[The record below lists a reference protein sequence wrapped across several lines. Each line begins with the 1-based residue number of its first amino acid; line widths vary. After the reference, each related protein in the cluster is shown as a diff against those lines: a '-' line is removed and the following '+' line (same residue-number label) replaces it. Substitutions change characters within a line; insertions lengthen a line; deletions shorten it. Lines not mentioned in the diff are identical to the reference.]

1 MKKLLVFASLAWSI
15 ASTGQQYIN
24 SQTFTNAS
32 QGGTRMDF
40 NASASSPEMLASMSG
55 GFRVNRFVES
65 TGAVSLNYNYPV
77 TTGYTPVASA
87 FNGANKVIVGYT
99 STDIYLH
106 YVNNTG
112 GQIYAVSFPRWNS
125 AKPVDIVYN
134 GAGYFYLVC
143 ESVMTAHPITILVY
157 KIDAATGACI
167 TGGRTIGGTTG
178 EQYIPQDI
186 EVKSSTEIFITGIYV
201 DVNGTRKYFVAKV
214 LDVPGK
220 VGVNDLEYF
229 NYGNATTVIPSR
241 CFLKIDA
248 GNFYF
253 AADATTPT
261 LGATK
266 LVFLHGTYSSSSN
279 PHMNISVTNIY
290 QNFDCSGITSVSYY
304 NGYVAVGFSTYTTA
318 TSMGGNFL
326 YNVNTYAAQI
336 RNYAISGNRN
346 LLTVISPV
354 TGRLCSASAKGS
366 TWYNLRTMA
375 YNPTATVSCNSAFTH
390 LPTAWPTVVYKL
402 TGMAFNYGL
411 SYTTTPVTSFPTQ
424 TPWVA
429 ASLCNAL
436 PIEQENGS
444 TPLLTADN
452 AKDELS
458 LQLFPNP
465 AQEQFTIRFNA
476 NAEAATRFE
485 IFNTNGSLIQAGV
498 LNSDNQTISVTDWAP
513 GIYLVRVSNESGIYT
528 QRFIR
533 N

>member
-1 MKKLLVFASLAWSI
+1 MKKLLILASLAWSV

-24 SQTFTNAS
+24 SQTFSGAS

-40 NASASSPEMLASMSG
+40 NTSAASPEMLASMSN

-77 TTGYTPVASA
+77 TTGYVPVSSA

-99 STDIYLH
+99 ATDIYLH
-106 YVNNTG
+106 YVNNVG
-112 GQIYAVSFPRWNS
+112 GQIYAVSFPRSNS

-143 ESVMTAHPITILVY
+143 ETVMANHPITILVY

-167 TGGRTIGGTTG
+167 TGGRTGGNTG

-186 EVKSSTEIFITGIYV
+186 EVKSATEIFISGIYI
-201 DVNGTRKYFVAKV
+201 DVNGTRKYFVAKI

-220 VGVNDLEYF
+220 VGVNDMEFF
-229 NYGNATTVIPSR
+229 NYGNTTTVIPSR
-241 CFLKIDA
+241 CYLKID
-248 GNFYF
+248 GSNFYF

-266 LVFLHGTYSSSSN
+266 LVFLHGTYSNAGN

-290 QNFDCSGITSVSYY
+290 QNFDCNGITSVSYY
-304 NGYVAVGFSTYTTA
+304 NGYMAVGFSTYTTA
-318 TSMGGNFL
+318 TSMGANFL
-326 YNVNTYAAQI
+326 YNVSTFAAQI
-336 RNYAISGNRN
+336 RNYAVSGNRN

-354 TGRLCSASAKGS
+354 TGRLCSASAKGT
-366 TWYNLRTMA
+366 TWHNLRTMA
-375 YNPTATVSCNSAFTH
+375 YNPTATVACNSAFTY
-390 LPTAWPTVVYKL
+390 LGTGWPTVVTKISGTYF
-402 TGMAFNYGL
+402 TYGL
-411 SYTTTPVTSFPTQ
+411 SYTTTAVSNFPTQ
-424 TPWVA
+424 TPWVRT
-429 ASLCNAL
+429 SLCTAL
-436 PIEQENGS
+436 PIEQENGN
-444 TPLLTADN
+444 TPPRTLENTTDG
-452 AKDELS
+452 LS

-476 NAEAATRFE
+476 NAETVSRFE
-485 IFNTNGSLIQAGV
+485 IFNTNGSLIQGG
-498 LNSDNQTISVTDWAP
+498 LLSNDNQTISVTDWAP